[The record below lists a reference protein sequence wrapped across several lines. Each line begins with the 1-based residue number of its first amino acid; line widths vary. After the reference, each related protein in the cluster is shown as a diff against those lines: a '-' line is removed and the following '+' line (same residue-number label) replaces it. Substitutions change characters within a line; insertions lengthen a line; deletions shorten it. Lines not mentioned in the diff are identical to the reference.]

1 MAGRR
6 SLFLIGVLAFG
17 YAFLYVPIASLV
29 VYSFNASPLVT
40 VWAGFSTKWYAALL
54 LNEQILG
61 AAWLSLRIAAC
72 NATLAALL
80 GTLAAV
86 ALVRMGRFKGK
97 GGLGFL
103 IGVPLVLPEVI
114 MGLALLLLFV
124 AMERWIGWPG
134 RGAVTIAIA
143 HVTFSMAYVAVVVGA
158 RLGDLD
164 PALEEAAMDL
174 GAKPLKVFFA
184 VTLPLIAPAVAA
196 GWLLAFTLSL
206 DDLVVAS
213 FVSGPGATT
222 LPMVVYSSVRL
233 GVSPEI
239 NALATLIV
247 GVVALGVLVAGL
259 LIAGRER
266 RRARAQAEA
275 VLTARRSP

>member
-1 MAGRR
+1 MPGRR

-17 YAFLYVPIASLV
+17 YAFLYVPIAALI

-40 VWAGFSTKWYAALL
+40 VWAGFSTKWYWALFDNDQVL
-54 LNEQILG
+54 R
-61 AAWLSLRIAAC
+61 AAWLSLRIATV
-72 NATLAALL
+72 NATLAAGL
-80 GTLAAV
+80 GTLAAF
-86 ALVRMGRFKGK
+86 ALVRMGRFRGRD
-97 GGLGFL
+97 GLGL
-103 IGVPLVLPEVI
+103 LVTVPLVLPEVI
-114 MGLALLLLFV
+114 IGLSMLLLFV
-124 AMERWIGWPG
+124 AMERLLGWPG

-158 RLGDLD
+158 RLSQVD

-174 GAKPLKVFFA
+174 GARPAKVFFA

-233 GVSPEI
+233 GVSPVI

-247 GVVALGVLVAGL
+247 AAVAMGVVVAGL
-259 LIAGRER
+259 LMGGRASKR
-266 RRARAQAEA
+266 RRLIAEDA
-275 VLTARRSP
+275 ATSQR